1 MSFPV
6 PRAPKM
12 RTLLT
17 ASYTPVHREVSAG
30 GIIIDFA
37 RQSLPAAI
45 IARINRA
52 GRVEWCLP
60 KGHIEEAE
68 TLEEAAQ
75 REIEEETGIR
85 GDILHSLGN
94 IEYWFTSSGQRIHKT
109 VHHNLLRYVDGVFY
123 DEDPEVTEV
132 AWVPM
137 SELMEHLA
145 YADERKLAR
154 IACDR
159 MPDLARKEAQA
170 GRATPR

>member
-94 IEYWFTSSGQRIHKT
+94 IEYWFTSSGQ
-109 VHHNLLRYVDGVFY
+109 
-123 DEDPEVTEV
+123 PEGKSPSTT
-132 AWVPM
+132 
-137 SELMEHLA
+137 
-145 YADERKLAR
+145 
-154 IACDR
+154 
-159 MPDLARKEAQA
+159 
-170 GRATPR
+170 TPTTRP

>member
-52 GRVEWCLP
+52 GHVEWCLP

-109 VHHNLLRYVDGVFY
+109 VHHYLLKATGGEITIDNDPDHEAVD
-123 DEDPEVTEV
+123 V
-132 AWVPM
+132 AWVPFTDLNRRL
-137 SELMEHLA
+137 SFA
-145 YADERKLAR
+145 NERH
-154 IACDR
+154 IV
-159 MPDLARKEAQA
+159 DLAREFIQS
-170 GRATPR
+170 RL

>member
-1 MSFPV
+1 
-6 PRAPKM
+6 M

-52 GRVEWCLP
+52 GHVEWCLP

-109 VHHNLLRYVDGVFY
+109 VHHYLLKATGGEITIDNDPDHEAVD
-123 DEDPEVTEV
+123 V
-132 AWVPM
+132 AWVPFTDLNRRL
-137 SELMEHLA
+137 SFA
-145 YADERKLAR
+145 NERH
-154 IACDR
+154 IA
-159 MPDLARKEAQA
+159 DLAREFIQS
-170 GRATPR
+170 RL

>member
-1 MSFPV
+1 
-6 PRAPKM
+6 M

-85 GDILHSLGN
+85 GDILHSLSN

-109 VHHNLLRYVDGVFY
+109 VHHYLLKATGGEITIDNDPDHEAVD
-123 DEDPEVTEV
+123 V
-132 AWVPM
+132 AWVPFTDLNRRL
-137 SELMEHLA
+137 SFA
-145 YADERKLAR
+145 NERH
-154 IACDR
+154 IA
-159 MPDLARKEAQA
+159 DLAREFIQS
-170 GRATPR
+170 RL

>member
-94 IEYWFTSSGQRIHKT
+94 IEYWFTSSDHEA
-109 VHHNLLRYVDGVFY
+109 VD
-123 DEDPEVTEV
+123 V
-132 AWVPM
+132 AWVPFTDLNRRL
-137 SELMEHLA
+137 SFA
-145 YADERKLAR
+145 NERHIAVLAR
-154 IACDR
+154 EFIQSR
-159 MPDLARKEAQA
+159 L
-170 GRATPR
+170 

>member
-60 KGHIEEAE
+60 KGHIEE
-68 TLEEAAQ
+68 
-75 REIEEETGIR
+75 ETGIR

-109 VHHNLLRYVDGVFY
+109 VHHYLLKATGGEITIDNDPDHEAVD
-123 DEDPEVTEV
+123 V
-132 AWVPM
+132 AWVPFTDLNRRL
-137 SELMEHLA
+137 SFA
-145 YADERKLAR
+145 NERH
-154 IACDR
+154 IA
-159 MPDLARKEAQA
+159 DLAREFIQS
-170 GRATPR
+170 RL